1 LRLAAREVCRPL
13 EGRDLDLQL
22 MWEQCFSRAVSD
34 AVAKVNQ
41 PTLTAYYRAKT
52 DHRSTPA
59 IATAKN

>member
-1 LRLAAREVCRPL
+1 LRAAAREVCRPL
-13 EGRDLDLQL
+13 ESRDLGLQL
-22 MWEQCFSRAVSD
+22 IWRQCFRHAVSD
-34 AVAKVNQ
+34 AVAKVDQ